1 MIRINRLRLAGNT
14 GAVMAETFIIIS
26 IMFIAVMGP
35 SVVIAVLGYAV
46 IKALGRNPSAASKI
60 FTGMVVL
67 LVFVEAISIIAIL
80 IIFQLFGR

>member
-1 MIRINRLRLAGNT
+1 MQI
-14 GAVMAETFIIIS
+14 AETFIIIT

-60 FTGMVVL
+60 FMGMVVL
-67 LVFVEAISIIAIL
+67 LVFVEAISIVAIL
-80 IIFQLFGR
+80 VIFQLFGAK